1 MVKNMRTSKK
11 ISKRALEAI
20 SAAQAKHNKSLQ
32 LPTATLLATAS
43 MIAAKRACELKVDA
57 IVKECQ
63 ENNSKFR
70 DSKFDLLNDRRNCLY
85 SSLVSETVYADVAG
99 TKRLP
104 DLFSDPVFFLN
115 GAHPDD
121 IKQVKKK
128 KKKNVGGLMRCV

>member
-11 ISKRALEAI
+11 VSKQALEAI
-20 SAAQAKHNKSLQ
+20 FAAQTKHNKTLQ
-32 LPTATLLATAS
+32 QASATLLATTS
-43 MIAAKRACELKVDA
+43 MIAAKTACELKVDA

-63 ENNSKFR
+63 ENNCKFR

-104 DLFSDPVFFLN
+104 DLFTNPVFFLN

-121 IKQVKKK
+121 IKQV
-128 KKKNVGGLMRCV
+128 